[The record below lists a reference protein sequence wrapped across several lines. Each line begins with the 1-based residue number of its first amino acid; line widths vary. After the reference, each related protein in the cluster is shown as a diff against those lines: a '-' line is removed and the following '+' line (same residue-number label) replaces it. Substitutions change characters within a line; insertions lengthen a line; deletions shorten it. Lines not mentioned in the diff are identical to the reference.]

1 MRLPYDFPFN
11 ATFGNKW
18 DQTNRVSPKW
28 GCVMSFWANPFC
40 EMMKVLQ
47 GATAKGRMGYHFPL
61 SINYCGIRQWKGC
74 SIVRQGMWECT
85 ELCLPRYTMR
95 DTGVFSNWK
104 CSLNWDCWYFVL
116 AQDVRSFGPYL
127 NDLVTSLLLV
137 RKLQGLTVRVER
149 ATSAFSAVSCSVSRF
164 CYHCL
169 QLFTFRTRAA

>member
-127 NDLVTSLLLV
+127 NDLVTTAGAQASRINRKGRARHFSLFCSLMLCVAFLL
-137 RKLQGLTVRVER
+137 
-149 ATSAFSAVSCSVSRF
+149 S
-164 CYHCL
+164 
-169 QLFTFRTRAA
+169 LFTVVYISY